1 MDNFLNA
8 SRRKLQKKFITL
20 KRYNNDTGD
29 MFLYAKG
36 LHFIKYAKKVN
47 IGMEFEKAI
56 VEFRISTPEY

>member
-1 MDNFLNA
+1 MN
-8 SRRKLQKKFITL
+8 FITL